1 MRKENRNASG
11 SGFTLTEV
19 MIYVAVL
26 AVVGMALVSVVLAS
40 TRSTEEHDT
49 IVKVE
54 ERNRT
59 AIIRIEREIRRSI
72 AGTLVLGGFDRSI
85 AFTAAAG
92 FDGTSVVPGE
102 TVTFTFELANGEALN
117 GVDDNGNGMADEGQL
132 RRSDSTG
139 TSHLIC
145 GGIDVQNSG
154 FAVNGIGITI
164 TVSSYGAMRTGAP
177 FSLTKTTSVFPRN

>member
-1 MRKENRNASG
+1 MKKEYRHPPE
-11 SGFTLTEV
+11 SGFTLTEF
-19 MIYVAVL
+19 MIYIAVL

-49 IVKVE
+49 VVKVE

-59 AIIRIEREIRRSI
+59 AVIRVEREIRRSMS
-72 AGTLVLGGFDRSI
+72 GTAVISGFGRTI
-85 AFTAAAG
+85 TFVAASG
-92 FDGTSVVPGE
+92 FDGTLVIPGE
-102 TVTFTFELANGEALN
+102 TVTFTFELANGEASN

-154 FAVNGIGITI
+154 FALNGTGITI
-164 TVSSYGAMRTGAP
+164 TVSSYGALRQGDP
-177 FSLTKTTSVFPRN
+177 FRLSKTTSVFPRN